1 MMINFFHYLL
11 FHSLFWSLL
20 TAVPLVS
27 ALPPPKVSVFFLC
40 IPSLCSTSEDC
51 NAQMT
56 VDCVYFDIITVEY
69 FICVFFRAR
78 QLMPPCFS
86 SLQTPK
92 TGYASQSVRLTSW
105 SSPLPCKILL
115 YVYTCIFFEN
125 LNFLPLFFLF
135 YFFLTFV
142 QPECFLENRKLL
154 ELYNFMASVL
164 AQVFLLHVSVV
175 HQPLDSPN
183 LLFFSLSC
191 NTMAA

>member
-1 MMINFFHYLL
+1 MINFFHDLL

-27 ALPPPKVSVFFLC
+27 ALPPPPKVSVFFLC

-92 TGYASQSVRLTSW
+92 TGCASQSVRLTSW

-115 YVYTCIFFEN
+115 CVYTCIFFEN
-125 LNFLPLFFLF
+125 LNFLPLFFYF
-135 YFFLTFV
+135 IFFLH
-142 QPECFLENRKLL
+142 
-154 ELYNFMASVL
+154 LYNQSDF
-164 AQVFLLHVSVV
+164 
-175 HQPLDSPN
+175 
-183 LLFFSLSC
+183 
-191 NTMAA
+191 